1 MPGIDDVLKHTF
13 GFDKFKPG
21 QRQVIETII
30 AGKSAASIF
39 PTGAGKSLC
48 YQLPAILEQG
58 MTLVVS
64 PLLSLM
70 KNQIDFLKSKDISAA
85 KLDSGMR
92 AEEYRS
98 TLEAARLGQL
108 KILMIAV
115 ERFKN
120 ERFRTQLRQMNVS
133 LLVVDE
139 AHCISEWGH
148 NFRPDYLKIPLYQQ
162 EFKIE
167 KVLLLTATATPKVIE
182 DMCEK
187 FAINRENV
195 LQTGFYRKNLFLRI
209 RPVAVEKKDT
219 LLRSVLEKKPDGPAI
234 VYVTLQKTADRIT
247 QMLIKNGFSAD
258 AYHAGMKNEHR
269 EAVQN
274 RFMTG
279 QVDIVVATIAFGM
292 GIDKENIRKVIHYD
306 LPKSIESYSQEI
318 GRSGRD
324 GQPSLCCLLGNKNGL
339 PVLENFAYG
348 DTPAYENIRQVLE
361 NICQCNGN
369 LFEVRAYTLSKTT
382 DIRLLPLKT
391 LLVYLEMANII
402 SPKYV
407 YFENYAFRYLMPAEN
422 IIDKFNGERVQF
434 VKTIL
439 DNSRT
444 AQKWTN
450 VDIDNIVIE
459 SGFDRQRILT
469 ALEYFHEK
477 KWIDLQPKSAVEV
490 FEILHSEFDIDATAR
505 KFANL
510 FVEKEKKDIERI
522 HEMIALFETDQCLA
536 KSLSAYFGEALD
548 VNCKRCSVC
557 IEQEPIKLQSS
568 ELPSLELQNFHTLVQ
583 PLMDMAGSPMPVA
596 LVTRFLCGI
605 SSPRL
610 MEYKSKQ
617 MAGFGR
623 LEAYPYKMVEKWVQL
638 NEKQDGGKDLLR

>member
-1 MPGIDDVLKHTF
+1 MPVIDDTLKHTF

-48 YQLPAILEQG
+48 YQLPALLEQG

-70 KNQIDFLKSKDISAA
+70 KNQIDFLKSKNISAA
-85 KLDSGMR
+85 KLDSGMS

-148 NFRPDYLKIPLYQQ
+148 NFRPDYLKIPLYQK
-162 EFKIE
+162 EFRIK
-167 KVLLLTATATPKVIE
+167 KVLLLTATATPKVIA
-182 DMCEK
+182 DMREK
-187 FAINRENV
+187 FIISQENV
-195 LQTGFYRKNLFLRI
+195 IQTGFYRKNLFLRVC
-209 RPVAVEKKDT
+209 PVAEEKKEA
-219 LLRSVLEKKPDGPAI
+219 LLRDVLTQTPAGPQI
-234 VYVTLQKTADRIT
+234 VYVTLQKTADRLT
-247 QMLIKNGFSAD
+247 QMLLKNGIAAD
-258 AYHAGMKNEHR
+258 AYHAGMENKHR
-269 EAVQN
+269 ETVQD

-279 QVDIVVATIAFGM
+279 KVDTVVATIAFGM

-324 GQPSLCCLLGNKNGL
+324 GNPSLCCLFGNKNGIPL
-339 PVLENFAYG
+339 LENFAYG
-348 DTPAYENIRQVLE
+348 DTPALENIRKVLE
-361 NICQCNGN
+361 DISQSTGN
-369 LFEVRAYTLSKTT
+369 LFEIRAYTLSRKA

-402 SPKYV
+402 SPKYT
-407 YFENYAFRYLMPAEN
+407 YFETYAFKYLIPAEK
-422 IIDKFNGERVQF
+422 IIKKFDGERKQF
-434 VKTIL
+434 VNIIL
-439 DNSRT
+439 DNSKT
-444 AQKWTN
+444 AKTWTK
-450 VDIDNIVIE
+450 VDIDNIVTV
-459 SGFDRQRILT
+459 SGSDRQRALS

-477 KWIDLQPKSAVEV
+477 NWIDLQPKTAVEV
-490 FEILHSEFDIDATAR
+490 FEILNPEFDIDSTAR
-505 KFANL
+505 NLANL
-510 FVEKEKKDIERI
+510 FVEKENKDIARL
-522 HEMIALFETDQCLA
+522 HAMIELFETDQCLA
-536 KSLSAYFGEALD
+536 KSLSAYFGEELD
-548 VNCKRCSVC
+548 ADCKRCSVC
-557 IEQEPIKLQSS
+557 MANEPVKLLLSD
-568 ELPSLELQNFHTLVQ
+568 LPSLDMLDFQTLVK
-583 PLMDMAGSPMPVA
+583 PLTDAEESSLPVA

-610 MEYKSKQ
+610 IEYKAKK

-623 LEAYPYKMVEKWVQL
+623 LEAYPYKNIEKWVLKNGSYCIQ
-638 NEKQDGGKDLLR
+638 N

>member
-1 MPGIDDVLKHTF
+1 MPVIDDTLKHTF

-21 QRQVIETII
+21 QRQIIETII

-48 YQLPAILEQG
+48 YQLPAVLEQG

-70 KNQIDFLKSKDISAA
+70 KNQIDFLKSKNISAA
-85 KLDSGMR
+85 KLDSGMS
-92 AEEYRS
+92 AEDYRS

-133 LLVVDE
+133 LLVIDE

-148 NFRPDYLKIPLYQQ
+148 NFRPDYLKIPLYQK
-162 EFKIE
+162 EFRIK
-167 KVLLLTATATPKVIE
+167 KVLLLTATATPKVIG

-187 FAINRENV
+187 FVISRENV
-195 LQTGFYRKNLFLRI
+195 VQTGFYRKNLFLRVY
-209 RPVAVEKKDT
+209 PVAEEKKDA
-219 LLRSVLEKKPDGPAI
+219 LLRDVLTQKPAGPQI
-234 VYVTLQKTADRIT
+234 VYVTLQKTADRLT
-247 QMLIKNGFSAD
+247 QMLLKNGIAAD
-258 AYHAGMKNEHR
+258 AYHAGMENEHR
-269 EAVQN
+269 EIVQD

-279 QVDIVVATIAFGM
+279 NVDTVVATIAFGM

-324 GQPSLCCLLGNKNGL
+324 GNPSLCCLFGNKNGI

-348 DTPAYENIRQVLE
+348 DTPALENICKVLE
-361 NICQCNGN
+361 NISQSKGN
-369 LFEVRAYTLSKTT
+369 LFEVRAYTLSRKA

-402 SPKYV
+402 SPKYT
-407 YFENYAFRYLMPAEN
+407 YFETYAFKYLIPAEN
-422 IIDKFNGERVQF
+422 IIEKFDGERKQF
-434 VKTIL
+434 VNIIL
-439 DNSRT
+439 DNSKT
-444 AQKWTN
+444 AKTWTK
-450 VDIDNIVIE
+450 VDIDNIVAV
-459 SGFDRQRILT
+459 SGFDRQRALT
-469 ALEYFHEK
+469 ALEYFHGK
-477 KWIDLQPKSAVEV
+477 NWIDLQPKTAVEI
-490 FEILHSEFDIDATAR
+490 FEILNPEFDIDSTAR
-505 KFANL
+505 DLANL
-510 FVEKEKKDIERI
+510 FVEKENKDIARLHAIIE
-522 HEMIALFETDQCLA
+522 LFETDQCLA
-536 KSLSAYFGEALD
+536 KSLSAYFGEELD
-548 VNCKRCSVC
+548 ADCKRCSVC
-557 IEQEPIKLQSS
+557 MANEPVKLLLSD
-568 ELPSLELQNFHTLVQ
+568 LHSLDMMDFQTLVK
-583 PLMDMAGSPMPVA
+583 PLKDAAESSLPVA

-610 MEYKSKQ
+610 IEYKAKQ

-623 LEAYPYKMVEKWVQL
+623 LKAYPYKNIEKWVQL
-638 NEKQDGGKDLLR
+638 HKK

>member
-1 MPGIDDVLKHTF
+1 MPVIDDTLKNTF
-13 GFDKFKPG
+13 GFDKFKSG

-48 YQLPAILEQG
+48 YQLPAVLEQG

-70 KNQIDFLKSKDISAA
+70 KNQIDFLKSKKIFAA
-85 KLDSGMR
+85 KLDSGMT
-92 AEEYRS
+92 AEDYRS

-148 NFRPDYLKIPLYQQ
+148 NFRPDYLKIPLYQK
-162 EFKIE
+162 EFRIQ
-167 KVLLLTATATPKVIE
+167 KVLLLTATATPKVID

-187 FAINRENV
+187 FVISRKNV
-195 LQTGFYRKNLFLRI
+195 VQTGFYRKNLFLRV
-209 RPVAVEKKDT
+209 RPVVEEKKDA
-219 LLRSVLEKKPDGPAI
+219 LLREVLAEKPDGPAI
-234 VYVTLQKTADRIT
+234 VYVTLQKTADRLT
-247 QMLIKNGFSAD
+247 QMLLKNGIAAD
-258 AYHAGMKNEHR
+258 AYHAGMENEHR
-269 EAVQN
+269 EIVQD

-279 QVDIVVATIAFGM
+279 KGDTVVATIAFGM

-324 GQPSLCCLLGNKNGL
+324 GNPSLCCLFGNKNGI

-348 DTPAYENIRQVLE
+348 DTPALENIRKVLE
-361 NICQCNGN
+361 NISQSKGN
-369 LFEVRAYTLSKTT
+369 LFEVRAYTLSRKA

-402 SPKYV
+402 SPKYT
-407 YFENYAFRYLMPAEN
+407 YFETYAFKYLIPTEN
-422 IIDKFNGERVQF
+422 IIEKFDGERKQF
-434 VKTIL
+434 VNIIL
-439 DNSRT
+439 DNSKT
-444 AQKWTN
+444 AKTWTK
-450 VDIDNIVIE
+450 VDIDNIVTV
-459 SGFDRQRILT
+459 SGFDRQRALT

-477 KWIDLQPKSAVEV
+477 KWIDLQPKSAVEI
-490 FEILHSEFDIDATAR
+490 FEILNPEFDIDSTAR
-505 KFANL
+505 DLANL
-510 FVEKEKKDIERI
+510 FVEKENKDIARL
-522 HEMIALFETDQCLA
+522 HAMIELFETDQCLA
-536 KSLSAYFGEALD
+536 KSLSAYFGEELD
-548 VNCKRCSVC
+548 ADCKRCSVC
-557 IEQEPIKLQSS
+557 MANGPVKLLLSD
-568 ELPSLELQNFHTLVQ
+568 LPSLDMLDFQILVK
-583 PLMDMAGSPMPVA
+583 PLKDAAESSLSVA

-605 SSPRL
+605 PSPRL
-610 MEYKSKQ
+610 IEYKAKQ

-623 LEAYPYKMVEKWVQL
+623 LKAYPYKNIEKWVQL
-638 NEKQDGGKDLLR
+638 HKK

>member
-1 MPGIDDVLKHTF
+1 MPVIDDTLKHTF

-21 QRQVIETII
+21 QRQIIETII

-48 YQLPAILEQG
+48 YQLPGVLEQG

-70 KNQIDFLKSKDISAA
+70 KNQIDFLKSKNISAA
-85 KLDSGMR
+85 KLDSGMST
-92 AEEYRS
+92 ENYRS

-133 LLVVDE
+133 LLVIDE

-148 NFRPDYLKIPLYQQ
+148 NFRPDYLKIPLYQK
-162 EFKIE
+162 EFRIK
-167 KVLLLTATATPKVIE
+167 KVLLLTATATPKVIG
-182 DMCEK
+182 DVCEK
-187 FAINRENV
+187 FVISRENV
-195 LQTGFYRKNLFLRI
+195 VQTGFYRKNLFLRVY
-209 RPVAVEKKDT
+209 PVAEEKKDA
-219 LLRSVLEKKPDGPAI
+219 LLRDILTQKPAGPQI
-234 VYVTLQKTADRIT
+234 VYVTLQKTADRLT
-247 QMLIKNGFSAD
+247 QMLLKNGIAAD
-258 AYHAGMKNEHR
+258 AYHAGMENEHR
-269 EAVQN
+269 EIVQD

-279 QVDIVVATIAFGM
+279 KVDTVVATIAFGM

-324 GQPSLCCLLGNKNGL
+324 GNPSLCCLFGNKNGI

-348 DTPAYENIRQVLE
+348 DTPALE
-361 NICQCNGN
+361 NICKVLEDISQSKGK
-369 LFEVRAYTLSKTT
+369 LFEVRAYTLSRKA

-402 SPKYV
+402 SPKYT
-407 YFENYAFRYLMPAEN
+407 YFETYAFKYLIPAEN
-422 IIDKFNGERVQF
+422 IIEKFDGERKQF
-434 VKTIL
+434 VNIIL
-439 DNSRT
+439 DNSKT
-444 AQKWTN
+444 AKTWTK
-450 VDIDNIVIE
+450 VDIDNIVAI
-459 SGFDRQRILT
+459 SGFDRQRALT

-477 KWIDLQPKSAVEV
+477 NWIDLQPKTAVEV
-490 FEILHSEFDIDATAR
+490 FEILNPEFDINSTAR
-505 KFANL
+505 DLANL
-510 FVEKEKKDIERI
+510 FVEKENKDIARL
-522 HEMIALFETDQCLA
+522 HAMIKLFETDQCLA
-536 KSLSAYFGEALD
+536 KSLSAYFGEELD
-548 VNCKRCSVC
+548 ADCKRCSVC
-557 IEQEPIKLQSS
+557 MANEPVKLLLSD
-568 ELPSLELQNFHTLVQ
+568 LPSLDMMDFQTLVK
-583 PLMDMAGSPMPVA
+583 PLTDATKSPLPVA

-610 MEYKSKQ
+610 IEYKAKQ

-623 LEAYPYKMVEKWVQL
+623 LEAYPYKNIEKWVRL
-638 NEKQDGGKDLLR
+638 HKK